1 MCWIT
6 AGRRLGNFGSPL
18 GCLALIPDILSL
30 EYLAPSGATLR
41 TTICCKRR
49 RCLEDSFWIG
59 LKEIARDSHL
69 TLSKLVNKVDTERIN
84 ANLSSALRVYVF
96 QHFRGG
102 QTNGRGQADAMHA
115 AVQLDRVWQEPL
127 SRSGR

>member
-1 MCWIT
+1 MPSTVIKRSIVV
-6 AGRRLGNFGSPL
+6 AGHKTSV
-18 GCLALIPDILSL
+18 S
-30 EYLAPSGATLR
+30 
-41 TTICCKRR
+41 
-49 RCLEDSFWIG
+49 LEDSFWIG

-69 TLSKLVNKVDTERIN
+69 TLSKLVNKVDTERVN

-102 QTNGRGQADAMHA
+102 QTNGRGQADARQA